1 MAQIEDITSY
11 ILDKYK
17 AEAKM
22 IEDDAAAK
30 YESLINESKQ
40 KAGSEYDSIMEDA
53 ARKNE
58 MKLAMAESS
67 AGQILSREILAI
79 KNQAACSVIDK
90 AKAAILS
97 MPEKDYEAFL
107 ISLLKRYSENKD
119 GEIILSLADEAK
131 ELTSLKK
138 EAKSL
143 GLTVAKESAR
153 ISGGFILK
161 YGNIEQNCSIDAI
174 FKEKKEVLTDYIN
187 ANLFK

>member
-17 AEAKM
+17 ADAKA
-22 IEDDAAAK
+22 IEDEASAK
-30 YESLINESKQ
+30 YESLMNESRQ
-40 KAGSEYDSIMEDA
+40 RAKAEFDSIMEDA
-53 ARKNE
+53 AKKSE

-67 AGQILSREILAI
+67 AGQIMSREILRV
-79 KNQAACSVIDK
+79 KNQAADSVIAK
-90 AKAAILS
+90 AKEKILG

-119 GEIILSLADEAK
+119 GEIILSRADAAK
-131 ELTSLKK
+131 ELKLLKK
-138 EAKSL
+138 EAESM
-143 GLTVAKESAR
+143 GLKVSKEGAA

-161 YGNIEQNCSIDAI
+161 YGNIEQNCSVDAI